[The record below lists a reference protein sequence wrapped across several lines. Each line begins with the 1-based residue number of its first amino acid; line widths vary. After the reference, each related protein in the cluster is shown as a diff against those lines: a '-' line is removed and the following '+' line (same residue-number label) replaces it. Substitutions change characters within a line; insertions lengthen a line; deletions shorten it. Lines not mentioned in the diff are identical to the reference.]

1 MGRHAHYLKDLGYL
15 PEQHRLFFDFLHF
28 RNLSFL
34 SKFDLMQ
41 LILWLVLTLKRPTHI
56 SVPFHSSIWH
66 LPFVFSFSA
75 CPCGHSV
82 PFSEIF
88 VPRGLKLHCF
98 QFLVFACL
106 CVELGFLGNFC
117 FEIFSVI
124 CREDLQTFEL
134 FQ

>member
-1 MGRHAHYLKDLGYL
+1 MGHHAHYLKDLGYL
-15 PEQHRLFFDFLHF
+15 PVQHQLFFDFLHF

-41 LILWLVLTLKRPTHI
+41 LNLWLVLTSKRPTRL
-56 SVPFHSSIWH
+56 SAPFHSSTWH
-66 LPFVFSFSA
+66 SPFVFSFSA
-75 CPCGHSV
+75 CPYGHSA

-88 VPRGLKLHCF
+88 VPRGPKLHCF

-106 CVELGFLGNFC
+106 CVESGFLGNFC
-117 FEIFSVI
+117 FEIFFVI
-124 CREDLQTFEL
+124 CMVDLRTFEL